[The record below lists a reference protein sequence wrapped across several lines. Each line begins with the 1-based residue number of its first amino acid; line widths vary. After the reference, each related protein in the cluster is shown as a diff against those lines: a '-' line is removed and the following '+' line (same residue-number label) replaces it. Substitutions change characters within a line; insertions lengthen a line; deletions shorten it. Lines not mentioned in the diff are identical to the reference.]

1 MSQARGNLI
10 MTENR
15 QNRKLVSALIDV
27 QDGLDEIKAN
37 LLLIDIARQYLV
49 DNPEKVEI
57 LICTYLDTEPIKQLT
72 ELVKIIEQTRE
83 NLVSVL

>member
-1 MSQARGNLI
+1 

-15 QNRKLVSALIDV
+15 QNRKAVSALIDI

-57 LICTYLDTEPIKQLT
+57 LICTYLDTEPIKRVK
-72 ELVKIIEQTRE
+72 ELIKIVEQTRDE
-83 NLVSVL
+83 LVSAL

>member
-1 MSQARGNLI
+1 MN
-10 MTENR
+10 ENR

-49 DNPEKVEI
+49 NNPEKVEI

-72 ELVKIIEQTRE
+72 ELIKIIEQTRE
-83 NLVSVL
+83 KLVSVL

>member
-1 MSQARGNLI
+1 

-15 QNRKLVSALIDV
+15 QNRQLVSALIDV

-49 DNPEKVEI
+49 NNPEKVEI
-57 LICTYLDTEPIKQLT
+57 LICTYLDTEPIKRLT
-72 ELVKIIEQTRE
+72 ELIKIIEQTRE